1 MIMLAVGTVETRS
14 MLSRSLYTRAE
25 HTIFDV
31 THTVAETALGT
42 TYSRK
47 LHITDEGNTYSD
59 QLIRKVQEE
68 GADVTV

>member
-1 MIMLAVGTVETRS
+1 MIIVAVGTAETRL

-25 HTIFDV
+25 HTIYDV

-47 LHITDEGNTYSD
+47 SHITDKVNT
-59 QLIRKVQEE
+59 
-68 GADVTV
+68 